1 MISRDDEHFSQQT
14 LSGVRFAPLLPVPK
28 METVIPSTVWDPSI
42 HNFYPDS
49 FRASCKELLLC
60 SNSDAVQP
68 CHQVPQINL
77 AAMLPKVLWM
87 EIMSFTHRSCKWKVL
102 FCSYSTHMISF
113 GT

>member
-14 LSGVRFAPLLPVPK
+14 LSGVRFAPLLSVPK

-68 CHQVPQINL
+68 RHQVPQINL